1 MNPSHSPSN
10 PVHRD
15 THEVHDLVD
24 ARVPVSTSANEPVQ
38 LTASGVA
45 TSGVGTLA
53 PQNEAAP
60 LDEAALAALATRI
73 RAWGRE
79 LGFGAIGISD
89 TDLSHAEAGLAA
101 WLEAGCHGEMDYMA
115 KHGMK
120 RARPAELVAGTRR
133 VITARMAYLPAA
145 TLAGAALSNAP
156 GKKAESAS
164 QAEIQPQAH
173 GGAATDARETGAH
186 EDWRR
191 REHARLADPQAAVVS
206 IYARGRDYHK
216 VMRARLQQLAERI
229 EAEIGAFGFRVFTDS
244 APVLEVE
251 LAQKAGIGWRGKHT
265 LLLQRDAGSLF
276 FLGEIYVD
284 VPLPTDAED
293 PASHAPEQPGAHCG
307 SCTRCI
313 DACPTGAITGPYRVD
328 ARRCISYLTIELKGS
343 IPLEL
348 RELIG
353 NRVYGCDDCQLVC
366 PWNKFAQA
374 APVADFD
381 VRHGLDRASLVELFG
396 WSAAQFDER
405 MQGSAIRRIGYECW
419 SRNIAVAMG
428 NALRATREGADARSA
443 LHDGH
448 DAHDAREGRAAIVA
462 ALHAR
467 AHDESALVREHVQWA
482 LEAA

>member
-1 MNPSHSPSN
+1 VARAPS
-10 PVHRD
+10 
-15 THEVHDLVD
+15 
-24 ARVPVSTSANEPVQ
+24 
-38 LTASGVA
+38 
-45 TSGVGTLA
+45 A
-53 PQNEAAP
+53 PQFDAAE
-60 LDEAALAALATRI
+60 LAALAARI
-73 RAWGRE
+73 RTWGRE

-120 RARPAELVAGTRR
+120 RARPGELVAGTRR
-133 VITARMAYLPAA
+133 VISARMAYLPAA
-145 TLAGAALSNAP
+145 TLMPPEPAGTSEGP
-156 GKKAESAS
+156 GKLAESAS
-164 QAEIQPQAH
+164 QDRVPV
-173 GGAATDARETGAH
+173 
-186 EDWRR
+186 DWRERER
-191 REHARLADPQAAVVS
+191 RRLADPQAAVVS

-216 VMRARLQQLAERI
+216 VLRARLQQLAERI
-229 EAEIGAFGFRVFTDS
+229 EAEIGAFGHRVFTDS

-284 VPLPTDAED
+284 LPLPTDAEESE
-293 PASHAPEQPGAHCG
+293 AAVVSVRAPESAGAHCG

-313 DACPTGAITGPYRVD
+313 GACPTGAITGPYRVD

-343 IPLEL
+343 IPLDM
-348 RELIG
+348 REMIG

-381 VRHGLDRASLVELFG
+381 VRHGLDRATLVELFG
-396 WSAAQFDER
+396 WSAQEFDER
-405 MQGSAIRRIGYECW
+405 MQGSAIRRIGYESW

-428 NALRATREGADARSA
+428 NALRPGSA
-443 LHDGH
+443 LDGV
-448 DAHDAREGRAAIVA
+448 AREAIVA
-462 ALHAR
+462 ALRER
-467 AHDESALVREHVQWA
+467 ADDESAVVREHVHWA